1 MKQPKKEHI
10 IRRLLWEA
18 RPIWKWLLL
27 AALLCI
33 GVIVCGVL
41 GPKLLGGLIDRLYAW
56 WDGSDRSDLL
66 AGLLRPM
73 GWLALVYLGYS
84 LFSYVKMQLLN
95 RVVSRYFTCELR
107 IRISDK
113 IRRLPVSYVDQTPV
127 GDILSRMMDDVS
139 TMGNYVHQII
149 DTLMTGF
156 FMILAIAVMML
167 LEDWRLAAIVLVLT
181 PASILLSTLLS
192 SRSEKHFYSMFTE
205 SGNLNAVTEEAF
217 TNFATTKAYNLE
229 DYTEQ
234 RHAELN
240 ERRRKAET
248 RANFTSSIVRP
259 LIAFTNALAYIAIC
273 LFGGWLIV
281 RNESVSVGIVV
292 TILLYAKQFSGP
304 LEQIAGGLGDLQHAK
319 AAARRVFKLLDL
331 PEEPQADGALPAPAK
346 GDVRFEHVS
355 FSYDPAVPLI
365 EDLNLAV
372 RPGQNVAIVGPTG
385 AGKTTIVNLLMRF
398 YDLNAG
404 HILLDGTD
412 CASLSREEVRS
423 QFAMVLQD
431 TWLFRGTIAENVS
444 YGTPGATREQ
454 IVEACDRAYCD
465 HFIRTLPQGYDT
477 VVGDDMTNLSGGQ
490 KQLLT
495 IARAMLANRR
505 LLILDEATSNV
516 DTRTEILLQKA
527 MDRLMKGRTCFV
539 IAHRLSTI
547 VDSDLILVLDHGHIV
562 EQGTHTELLA
572 RRGFYY
578 HAQWTTTRFSN
589 GCATTGF
596 DCFEGSR
603 QAARLFFNYSVVISA
618 PSRGLTQT
626 VTQTRKKAG
635 GYRRT
640 QWIAHRAESAQK
652 GRKALDTNA
661 FRPSS
666 YLHTQEVTG
675 SSPAVSTK
683 RKPWKPCVSKAFLV
697 FDGIFNV
704 CL

>member
-234 RHAELN
+234 HHAELN

-372 RPGQNVAIVGPTG
+372 RPGQNVAIVDPTG

-578 HAQWTTTRFSN
+578 QLYTSQYA
-589 GCATTGF
+589 
-596 DCFEGSR
+596 
-603 QAARLFFNYSVVISA
+603 I
-618 PSRGLTQT
+618 
-626 VTQTRKKAG
+626 
-635 GYRRT
+635 
-640 QWIAHRAESAQK
+640 
-652 GRKALDTNA
+652 
-661 FRPSS
+661 
-666 YLHTQEVTG
+666 
-675 SSPAVSTK
+675 
-683 RKPWKPCVSKAFLV
+683 
-697 FDGIFNV
+697 
-704 CL
+704 